1 MTQSINAGAHPTQ
14 KAPVRES
21 ALTVRDLTVSGQ
33 GLTAVRGVSL
43 DIPMGH
49 RLGIVGES
57 GAGKSLTAFG
67 IMGLLPAGWSA
78 TGEVIHRGDDL
89 LKMSDRELSRVR
101 GRTMSIVFQDPLTS
115 LNPVRRVGSQVAD
128 VIRRHIRGVSSS
140 EAAER
145 VRQTFQ
151 QMHLPRVETLVRAY
165 PHELSGGQRQRVMLA
180 MALVCAPDLIIADE
194 PTTALDATVQ
204 KQVLRLIDTSLHE
217 RGCSLLLITHDLP
230 VVAAMCDSVAVMY
243 GGRIVERG
251 PVSEV
256 FTTPRHPYTRGL
268 LDSQPTMDNIV
279 DRSSRLKSI
288 PGMPPP
294 IQELPS
300 GCGFRDRCTRAT
312 DACLTTP
319 ELVGGGH
326 EFACWN
332 PVSTMEG
339 SDVRH

>member
-1 MTQSINAGAHPTQ
+1 MVTVSIGTHSSLKGDQGPAF
-14 KAPVRES
+14 ES
-21 ALTVRDLTVSGQ
+21 ALTVRNLTVSNH

-78 TGEVIHRGDDL
+78 TGEVIHRGDNL
-89 LKMSDRELSRVR
+89 LEMTDGELSRVR
-101 GRTMSIVFQDPLTS
+101 GRTISMVFQDPLTS
-115 LNPVRRVGSQVAD
+115 LNPVRRIGSQVEA
-128 VIRRHIRGVSSS
+128 VIRRHIPGISAA

-145 VRQTFQ
+145 VKQTFE
-151 QMHLPRVETLVRAY
+151 QMQLPRVDTLVRAY
-165 PHELSGGQRQRVMLA
+165 PHELSGGQRQRVMMA

-194 PTTALDATVQ
+194 PTTALDSTVQ
-204 KQVLRLIDTSLHE
+204 KQVLQLIDTSLRE
-217 RGCSLLLITHDLP
+217 RDCSLLLITHNLP
-230 VVAAMCDSVAVMY
+230 IVAAMCDSVAVMY
-243 GGRIVERG
+243 GGRIVEHG

-279 DRSSRLKSI
+279 DRSSRLPSI
-288 PGMPPP
+288 PGMVPP

-300 GCGFRDRCTRAT
+300 GCGFRDRCSRAT

-319 ELVGGGH
+319 ELVGDRH

-332 PVSTMEG
+332 PVPTREG
-339 SDVRH
+339 S

>member
-1 MTQSINAGAHPTQ
+1 MTLNVGTRPR
-14 KAPVRES
+14 REQDEAVFEN
-21 ALTVRDLTVSGQ
+21 ALTVRDLTVSGR

-78 TGEVIHRGDDL
+78 TGEVIHRGQNL
-89 LKMSDRELSRVR
+89 LEMTDRGLSRVR
-101 GRTMSIVFQDPLTS
+101 GRTISMVFQDPLTS
-115 LNPVRRVGSQVAD
+115 LNPVRRVGSQVED
-128 VIRRHIRGVSSS
+128 VIRRHLPGVG
-140 EAAER
+140 AAEAGQR
-145 VRQTFQ
+145 VRQLFER
-151 QMHLPRVETLVRAY
+151 MHLPRIDALIRAY
-165 PHELSGGQRQRVMLA
+165 PHELSGGQRQRVMVA
-180 MALVCAPDLIIADE
+180 MALACAPDLIIADE

-204 KQVLRLIDTSLHE
+204 KQVLRLIDGSLRE

-230 VVAAMCDSVAVMY
+230 IIAAMCDSVAVMY

-256 FTTPRHPYTRGL
+256 FTAPRHPYTRGL

-279 DRSSRLKSI
+279 DRSSRLPSI
-288 PGMPPP
+288 PGMVPS
-294 IQELPS
+294 IQDLPS
-300 GCGFRDRCTRAT
+300 GCGFRDRCSRAT
-312 DACLTTP
+312 DECLTTP
-319 ELVGGGH
+319 DLIGERH

-332 PVSTMEG
+332 PIPTGVG
-339 SDVRH
+339 LP